1 MVAFVRV
8 SQGGITVQEQLGQ
21 ASEIYDLVVTFLVN
35 YSFQILGAILIL
47 VVGIFIAGKI
57 SNWLFAFCQSKNLD
71 ITLSRFIAS
80 VVKLLFILMIG
91 IIALGNIG
99 ISVTP
104 FVAAIGALS
113 LGAGL
118 ALQGLLS
125 NYGAGLNIIVTRPFV
140 VGDTIHVQGVT
151 GVVSEVSLA
160 TTILIDEDDVR
171 ITIPNKH
178 IVGEIIHNSG
188 SVSLVEIDF
197 KVAPDADIP
206 QLLETALATVHATE
220 GLDSETS
227 ALFGV
232 NKLSGEGLEISGRV
246 WVPTKKYF
254 HYKYAILKGLHRQ
267 LQETG
272 VPLVVPVQEV
282 RLQQD

>member
-1 MVAFVRV
+1 M
-8 SQGGITVQEQLGQ
+8 
-21 ASEIYDLVVTFLVN
+21 
-35 YSFQILGAILIL
+35 
-47 VVGIFIAGKI
+47 
-57 SNWLFAFCQSKNLD
+57 
-71 ITLSRFIAS
+71 
-80 VVKLLFILMIG
+80 
-91 IIALGNIG
+91 
-99 ISVTP
+99 
-104 FVAAIGALS
+104 
-113 LGAGL
+113 
-118 ALQGLLS
+118 
-125 NYGAGLNIIVTRPFV
+125 
-140 VGDTIHVQGVT
+140 
-151 GVVSEVSLA
+151 VSEVSLA

>member
-1 MVAFVRV
+1 M
-8 SQGGITVQEQLGQ
+8 QEQLGQ
-21 ASEIYDLVVTFLVN
+21 ASEIYNLVVAFLVN

-47 VVGIFIAGKI
+47 IIGIYLAGKI
-57 SNWLFAFCQSKNLD
+57 SNWLFGFCQSKNLD
-71 ITLSRFIAS
+71 ITLSRFIAN
-80 VVKLLFILMIG
+80 VVKLLFILMVG

-125 NYGAGLNIIVTRPFV
+125 NYGAGLNIILTRPFV
-140 VGDTIHVQGVT
+140 VGDTICVQGVT
-151 GVVSEVSLA
+151 GVVTEVTLA
-160 TTILIDEDDVR
+160 FTILLDEDDVR

-178 IVGEIIHNSG
+178 IVGEVIHNSG
-188 SVSLVEIDF
+188 PVSLVEIDF
-197 KVAPDADIP
+197 QVAPDTDVP
-206 QLLETALATVHATE
+206 GVLKTAMAAVRATD
-220 GLDSETS
+220 GLDDETN

-232 NKLSGEGLEISGRV
+232 SKLSGAGLEISGRI
-246 WVPTKKYF
+246 WVPTEKYF
-254 HYKYAILKGLHRQ
+254 HYKYAIIEGLHDR
-267 LQETG
+267 LRAAEVT
-272 VPLVVPVQEV
+272 LVIPAQEV

>member
-1 MVAFVRV
+1 M
-8 SQGGITVQEQLGQ
+8 QEQLGQ
-21 ASEIYDLVVTFLVN
+21 ASEIYNLIVTFLVN

-47 VVGIFIAGKI
+47 IAGVFLAGKI
-57 SNWLFAFCQSKNLD
+57 SNWLFGFCQSKNID
-71 ITLSRFIAS
+71 ITLSKFIANL
-80 VVKLLFILMIG
+80 VLLLFILMVG

-125 NYGAGLNIIVTRPFV
+125 NYGAGLNIILTRPFV
-140 VGDTIHVQGVT
+140 VGDTICVQGVT
-151 GVVSEVSLA
+151 GVVNDVALA
-160 TTILIDEDDVR
+160 TTVLIDEDDVR

-188 SVSLVEIDF
+188 PVSLVEVDF
-197 KVAPDADIP
+197 TVTPRTDIP
-206 QLLETALATVHATE
+206 GVLRLAMEAVQTTE
-220 GLDSETS
+220 GLDDATK

-232 NKLSGEGLEISGRV
+232 SKLSGTGLEISGRI
-246 WVPTKKYF
+246 WVPTKQFF
-254 HYKYAILKGLHRQ
+254 HFKYAIVANLSYL
-267 LQETG
+267 LQQAD
-272 VPLVVPVQEV
+272 VAVAMPAQEV
-282 RLQQD
+282 HVKQP

>member
-1 MVAFVRV
+1 M
-8 SQGGITVQEQLGQ
+8 QEQLGQ